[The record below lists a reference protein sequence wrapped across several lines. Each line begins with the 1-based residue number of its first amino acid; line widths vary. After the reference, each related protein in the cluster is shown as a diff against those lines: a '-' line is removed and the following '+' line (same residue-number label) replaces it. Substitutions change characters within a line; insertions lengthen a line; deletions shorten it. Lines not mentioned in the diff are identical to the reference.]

1 MVFRNLRERFIKTV
15 LNLYGCLAGLV
26 IIFLVTF
33 KPCHA
38 QTGFNCDIQPRNEA
52 AWLKGQI
59 ALDEFQ
65 YGQIEKI
72 EIEYH
77 KRILYSFQEYAS
89 DKDRKRMALHIAM
102 AFVDHQER
110 IRDLLGKKQKKRW
123 SDIITKKREATRR
136 RLMKYQDD
144 GTGFNK

>member
-1 MVFRNLRERFIKTV
+1 MVFRNLHERLIKTV

-26 IIFLVTF
+26 IIFLVPF

-38 QTGFNCDIQPRNEA
+38 QTGFNFDIRPRDEA

-59 ALDEFQ
+59 DLDEFQ
-65 YGQIEKI
+65 YRQIEKI
-72 EIEYH
+72 GKEYH
-77 KRILYSFQEYAS
+77 QQILYSFHEYAIN
-89 DKDRKRMALHIAM
+89 KDRKQMALDVAM
-102 AFVDHQER
+102 AFVDHHER
-110 IRDLLGKKQKKRW
+110 IRNLLGKKQKKQWRN
-123 SDIITKKREATRR
+123 ILMKKREATRK